1 MFQML
6 WACAA
11 LLPRP
16 PAAPLLSWNSQK
28 LMCLQTES
36 PARVFE
42 TVLHRFGGVNFPLR
56 SVHRLKKV
64 MPEPQLF
71 EGGWLGASLRKH
83 QLELLTLSHHQLGAG
98 LGTYAQPVD
107 PNWRLDR
114 AIGLNRH
121 FEAVPVQRVQQG
133 RIDLEEGFSTGTD
146 HKPGVGRSL
155 RPLSGH
161 RFRQRRRSG
170 EPSAS

>member
-28 LMCLQTES
+28 LMCLQTEL

-42 TVLHRFGGVNFPLR
+42 TVLHRLRGVNFPLR

-64 MPEPQLF
+64 MPEPKLL
-71 EGGWLGASLRKH
+71 EGRGCSPRLRKY
-83 QLELLTLSHHQLGAG
+83 QFQLLTTSHHQLGAG
-98 LGTYAQPVD
+98 LGAH
-107 PNWRLDR
+107 
-114 AIGLNRH
+114 A
-121 FEAVPVQRVQQG
+121 
-133 RIDLEEGFSTGTD
+133 
-146 HKPGVGRSL
+146 
-155 RPLSGH
+155 
-161 RFRQRRRSG
+161 
-170 EPSAS
+170 